1 MSVIGLADAMNLCM
15 VFFASMIFKDNL
27 KVNDKPVSVVPFGTP
42 TLVVEM
48 QPYVTENVLGYGLV
62 VFIT

>member
-1 MSVIGLADAMNLCM
+1 MNLCM